1 MRGPPG
7 EWPFTSAATAITA
20 PLESVPLGLG
30 GWTQAGGGEQG
41 GGGGAGTATA
51 EPASAAS
58 AASAAG
64 PLSRGATAPGSP
76 GGSLNRAATPT
87 ALLD

>member
-7 EWPFTSAATAITA
+7 EWPFTSAANAITA
-20 PLESVPLGLG
+20 PLESVPLRLG
-30 GWTQAGGGEQG
+30 GWTQAGGVEQG
-41 GGGGAGTATA
+41 SGGGAVVGGAGTTTT

-76 GGSLNRAATPT
+76 GGP
-87 ALLD
+87 